1 MSNPLQSRRERSFL
15 SRFLFWRGRDEVAPI
30 IDQPDVNP
38 ERTREF
44 YNSGR
49 DLAIQSLARGKN
61 ADRYIQRARDM
72 HSQAV
77 EEMDDT
83 DRFIHDW
90 MIRPRMETQ
99 LNLANREL
107 TAERLYAN
115 EAAIKD
121 FQRRGSMTS
130 ERDMDPYMINN
141 EIRGFLY
148 GERPVRRRNAPPP
161 P

>member
-15 SRFLFWRGRDEVAPI
+15 SRLLFWRGRDAEVAPI

-49 DLAIQSLARGKN
+49 ELAIQSLARGQN
-61 ADRYIQRARDM
+61 AERYIQRARDM
-72 HSQAV
+72 AWPAD
-77 EEMDDT
+77 MLTNDT
-83 DRFIHDW
+83 DRFVYNW
-90 MIRPRMETQ
+90 TVRPRMETQ

-107 TAERLYAN
+107 DAERAYAN
-115 EAAIKD
+115 EAGLQD
-121 FQRRGSMTS
+121 FLRRGSMTS
-130 ERDMDPYMINN
+130 ERDMDPLMIEK

-148 GERPVRRRNAPPP
+148 GEPPKRRPNAPP
-161 P
+161 